1 MIGMVTGFAPVLLEM
16 RGLVHMVLGQYTQW
30 EYNKTSESKYDAIY
44 LPHKKTFKY
53 SLNNSRGAGVFTEV
67 VAGGLN

>member
-1 MIGMVTGFAPVLLEM
+1 
-16 RGLVHMVLGQYTQW
+16 MVLGQYTQW